1 MIKEQLPAHLT
12 WAGPCPQGLPIQR
25 ERQRSPRGIVLQI
38 SSGTVQWSSGGGV
51 GWE

>member
-1 MIKEQLPAHLT
+1 MIEEQLPACLT

-38 SSGTVQWSSGGGV
+38 SSGKVPWSSRGGV
-51 GWE
+51 GRE